1 VVVRV
6 ENKKE
11 TVFNIHGSFV
21 DITVDVGSDNKK
33 DQYVR
38 LEEIRYGGQYVEIS
52 GVTVHDLVQK
62 VLKGC
67 SLRMKTVI
75 RDWLTKQIEEEP
87 EDE

>member
-1 VVVRV
+1 MVVRV

-11 TVFNIHGSFV
+11 TLFNIHGSFV

>member
-11 TVFNIHGSFV
+11 TLFNIHGSFV

>member
-1 VVVRV
+1 MVVRV

-75 RDWLTKQIEEEP
+75 RDWLTKQIEEES

>member
-1 VVVRV
+1 MVVRV